1 MQEPKLGYRKRSK
14 IITMENSIDME
25 WKNKINGLQQLP
37 SENIW
42 NGIEKNIS
50 GANER
55 LYNIEVMPPASCWER
70 ISERLPNTNEFSINP
85 SNNGRSI
92 QQWIKYAA
100 IFTGIILLTTTAINK
115 DFRNNI
121 IDAMQGSQIKAAL
134 PDSPY
139 HLNKTSV
146 NKDSVD
152 KKNEIGNSPDS
163 LNKK

>member
-1 MQEPKLGYRKRSK
+1 
-14 IITMENSIDME
+14 MENSTDME

-42 NGIEKNIS
+42 SGIEKNIS

-55 LYNIEVMPPASCWER
+55 LYNIEVTPPASCWER
-70 ISERLPNTNEFSINP
+70 ISERIPNTNQFSNKP
-85 SNNGRSI
+85 SSNGSSV

-139 HLNKTSV
+139 HFNKSSV
-146 NKDSVD
+146 NKDSAN
-152 KKNEIGNSPDS
+152 KKNEIGNSVDS
-163 LNKK
+163 LSRK